1 MRLATLNDGTRDGRL
16 VIVSSDLARCLPA
29 SGIAGSLQQALDNWA
44 DIAPLLEKRQA
55 DLDQGAGEGA
65 EPFDQTAALAP
76 LPRAWQWLDASA
88 FPSHGKLCARA
99 LGTPPMAEGI
109 PLMYQGLSDRFLGP
123 GAKVPLPNEDDGID
137 FEGEFGVIVD
147 DVAMGTSASDALHHI
162 KLIVQINDWSLR
174 ELAGREMK
182 TGFGWVHA
190 KPASA
195 MAPVAVTPDELGDAW
210 QEGRVALD
218 LSVQWN
224 GAFFGRANGAAMG
237 YGFHDLVAHAARTR
251 DLPAGTIIGSGTV
264 ANENYREVGSSC
276 ILERRGIE
284 IIDHGEPRTP
294 YMRFGDRVRM
304 EARETD
310 GSPLFGTIDQEVVA
324 ATIPGRQR

>member
-1 MRLATLNDGTRDGRL
+1 MRLATLDDGTRDGRL
-16 VIVSSDLARCLPA
+16 VIVSSDLARCVSA

-55 DLDQGAGEGA
+55 ELDQGAGGGV

-99 LGTPPMAEGI
+99 LGTPPIAEGI
-109 PLMYQGLSDRFLGP
+109 PLMYQGLSDRFLAP
-123 GAKVPLPNEDDGID
+123 GAKVPLPNEEDGID

-147 DVAMGTSASDALHHI
+147 DVPMGTSASDALNHI

-210 QEGRVALD
+210 QDGRVALD
-218 LSVQWN
+218 LGVQWN
-224 GAFFGRANGAAMG
+224 GEPFGRANGAAMG

-251 DLPAGTIIGSGTV
+251 DLPAGTIIGSG
-264 ANENYREVGSSC
+264 N
-276 ILERRGIE
+276 
-284 IIDHGEPRTP
+284 
-294 YMRFGDRVRM
+294 
-304 EARETD
+304 
-310 GSPLFGTIDQEVVA
+310 
-324 ATIPGRQR
+324 GRQRELSRSRFVVHSRASRD